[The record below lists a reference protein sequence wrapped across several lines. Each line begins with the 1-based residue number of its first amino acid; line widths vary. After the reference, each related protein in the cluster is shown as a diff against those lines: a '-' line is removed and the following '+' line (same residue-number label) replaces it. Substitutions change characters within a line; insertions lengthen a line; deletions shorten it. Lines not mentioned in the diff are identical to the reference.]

1 MCEVFLGGDAAMFE
15 KKSRSIRIEGHV
27 TSVCIEMVF
36 WRILDHIAEE
46 QNTKLSQF
54 VSDLYNEALIKMGD
68 VTNLSSVLRVSCINY
83 LSHQQ
88 SLAPENAMGSLR
100 HLQPASAGA

>member
-1 MCEVFLGGDAAMFE
+1 MRSIFGRRRRYVR
-15 KKSRSIRIEGHV
+15 KKSRSMRIEGHV
-27 TSVCIEMVF
+27 TSICIEMVF

-83 LSHQQ
+83 LNHQQ
-88 SLAPENAMGSLR
+88 ILTPENAMSSLR

>member
-36 WRILDHIAEE
+36 RRILDHIAEE

-83 LSHQQ
+83 LNHQQ
-88 SLAPENAMGSLR
+88 SVAPDNAMGSLR
-100 HLQPASAGA
+100 HLEPSSASA